1 MQQRGQ
7 WGGGGW
13 QQKNR
18 KRTRRDEKE
27 TKVRGGSGTPKCL
40 LRGYVCRVCWITAGR
55 CVSGLEWRL
64 YFILT
69 ATESS
74 HPTLLSCSPSI
85 PWAEQPLRLII
96 TKTSPCKTVFFLFYF
111 CFVLVFCFALKKSL
125 VSLSGCPNITKVELQ
140 WMPQPGHVDVNVV
153 VIYSG
158 LIQVNAHTRR
168 LCDPSDMPEWCPQI
182 SFLFFFLFFETEL
195 ASARSQ
201 APLYISLQWDFSC
214 HFSQEELINIPQ
226 NTPTKRTRC
235 LFALRRNRKYF
246 CFCFLCVVLGDFLSR
261 ITISHPCSH
270 QTVFRQFA
278 HRRCTA
284 SASVSDGCQH
294 DHGTRHQMADL
305 GSVSWVSERHLLAV
319 WRWV

>member
-1 MQQRGQ
+1 MELQSAYCEGTSAESAGLQRDGVCLALN
-7 WGGGGW
+7 GGCILSW
-13 QQKNR
+13 QPQ
-18 KRTRRDEKE
+18 
-27 TKVRGGSGTPKCL
+27 SHPIPH
-40 LRGYVCRVCWITAGR
+40 CWAA
-55 CVSGLEWRL
+55 VPAYPEL
-64 YFILT
+64 
-69 ATESS
+69 SS
-74 HPTLLSCSPSI
+74 HFVSSLQGHLRVRLS
-85 PWAEQPLRLII
+85 
-96 TKTSPCKTVFFLFYF
+96 FFLFYF

>member
-7 WGGGGW
+7 WGGGW

-27 TKVRGGSGTPKCL
+27 TEVRGGSGTPKCL

-74 HPTLLSCSPSI
+74 IPRCWAAVPAYPELSSHFVSSL
-85 PWAEQPLRLII
+85 QGHLRVRL
-96 TKTSPCKTVFFLFYF
+96 SFFLFY
-111 CFVLVFCFALKKSL
+111 FCFALKKSL
-125 VSLSGCPNITKVELQ
+125 VSLSGCPNLTKVELQ

-158 LIQVNAHTRR
+158 LIQVNAHARR

-201 APLYISLQWDFSC
+201 APRYISLQWDFSC

-246 CFCFLCVVLGDFLSR
+246 CFCFLCVVLGDFLSW